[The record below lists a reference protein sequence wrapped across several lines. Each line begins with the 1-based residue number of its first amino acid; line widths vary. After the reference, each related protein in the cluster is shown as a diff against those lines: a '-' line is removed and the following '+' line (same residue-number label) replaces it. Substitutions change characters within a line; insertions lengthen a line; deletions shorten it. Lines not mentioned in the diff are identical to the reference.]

1 MVIQKSPIH
10 ILGVLSYAS
19 SRFVYPCIQIIF
31 DRLMKIAGLE
41 KLEVPYSK
49 NTPAASLSY
58 ACKFTDAP
66 LSSAP
71 DSRVPRLSRRSD
83 CSCWFRSPWRR
94 PAARDAETGDLRLE
108 AQKSSRGRNFDGHRA
123 LAPSFFSK
131 LSNRGVEFSLSRDNE
146 NTAVFHKRK
155 KHEGGS

>member
-19 SRFVYPCIQIIF
+19 SRFVYPCIQIVF

-41 KLEVPYSK
+41 KLEVRYSK

-58 ACKFTDAP
+58 ACKFTDVP

-71 DSRVPRLSRRSD
+71 DTRVPRLSWRSD
-83 CSCWFRSPWRR
+83 CSCWFRSPWLR
-94 PAARDAETGDLRLE
+94 PGARDAEIGDPRLE
-108 AQKSSRGRNFDGHRA
+108 THKSSCGRNFDGHRSLQLLASARSCGAPDRRAELPTA
-123 LAPSFFSK
+123 LVVFFPA
-131 LSNRGVEFSLSRDNE
+131 R
-146 NTAVFHKRK
+146 
-155 KHEGGS
+155 